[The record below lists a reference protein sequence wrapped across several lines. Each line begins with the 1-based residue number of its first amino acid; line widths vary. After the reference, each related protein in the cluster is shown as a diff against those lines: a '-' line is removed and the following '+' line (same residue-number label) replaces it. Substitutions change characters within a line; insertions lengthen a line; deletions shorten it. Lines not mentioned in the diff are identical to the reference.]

1 MKIALCFII
10 SYEHILNKEDIWREW
25 IEPNKD
31 IINVYFYYGNITK
44 IKSAWILKH
53 ILPAK
58 YISNTSYYQIIPAY
72 TSLMAYGLS
81 HDSSNQWFC
90 FLTDSCCPIISP
102 TKFRYLFYQNYNKS
116 IISWKPAWW
125 NIQFHKRANLACI
138 PEKYWLGN
146 DPWFVMKRENVIHCL
161 QFIKTNNKLT
171 QVICSGGLA
180 NESLFAIVLKGFEQL
195 EPNFKNVI
203 SATTHLTDWSR
214 MSSPTSPYVFKKAN
228 DTDIKFIE
236 NNLTKNNYIIF
247 IRKVAPEFS
256 NDLLKYYI
264 YEVNREKEKYF
275 YIKNCLNSIYYKITW
290 LLFNN
295 YIFYK
300 IFLFIILYI
309 YLYICQN

>member
-10 SYEHILNKEDIWREW
+10 SYDHILNKEELWREW

-31 IINVYFYYGNITK
+31 IINIYFYYSDITK
-44 IKSAWILKH
+44 IKSPWILNH
-53 ILPAK
+53 ILPPK
-58 YISNTSYYQIIPAY
+58 YICNTSYYQIIPAY
-72 TSLMAYGLS
+72 TSLIAYGLS
-81 HDSSNQWFC
+81 HDNSNQWFC

-102 TKFRYLFYQNYNKS
+102 TKFRYLFYQNHNKS

-138 PEKYWLGN
+138 PEKYRLGN

-214 MSSPTSPYVFKKAN
+214 MSSPTSPYIFKEAN
-228 DTDIKFIE
+228 DTDIKLIE
-236 NNLTKNNYIIF
+236 DNLTKNDYIMF

-264 YEVNREKEKYF
+264 YEVNREKEKHF
-275 YIKNCLNSIYYKITW
+275 YIKNMFNSIYYKITW

-295 YIFYK
+295 YIFYI